1 MNKRMVSAL
10 IITRSVDLEHGLV
23 ALLESIPGLSTV
35 KVIQELTLAF
45 DWIESNQP
53 AIVLLDLD
61 ISGRDPRDFL
71 EKIRAV
77 SAETKRVL
85 LVNDLQDVNW
95 VLQYAEAVL
104 LKGVAPASV
113 VAIINNLL
121 STKGEENEYIRSND

>member
-1 MNKRMVSAL
+1 MVAAL

-23 ALLESIPGLSTV
+23 ALLESIPGLTAV
-35 KVIQELTLAF
+35 KVIQELTRVF
-45 DWIESNQP
+45 GWVESHRP

-85 LVNDLQDVNW
+85 LVNDLQDLNW
-95 VLQYAEAVL
+95 VPKYAEAVL
-104 LKGVAPASV
+104 LKGIAPASV
-113 VAIINNLL
+113 VAIITNLL
-121 STKGEENEYIRSND
+121 STKGDEHEYNDSNSR